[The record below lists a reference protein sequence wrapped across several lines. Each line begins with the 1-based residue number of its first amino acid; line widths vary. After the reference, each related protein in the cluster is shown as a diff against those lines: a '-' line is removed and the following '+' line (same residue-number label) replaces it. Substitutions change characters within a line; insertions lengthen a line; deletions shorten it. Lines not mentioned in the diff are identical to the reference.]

1 MERKDSGEETIQEA
15 RSVLPGTAS
24 APGNSGSP
32 GSAGSPGIANIRIV
46 DLPAQERPR
55 ERLAAHGPEGLSNA
69 ELIAILLRTGMKGKS
84 AIAIGQELLAK
95 FRTLENLAGA
105 AWQELARVK
114 GIGRDK
120 AVGLQAAF
128 TLARRMATEL
138 RHEMPVVD
146 TPERVADL
154 LREENRLLDVEHFQ
168 VVLLNTRKRLIRVER
183 ISQGT
188 LDTTIAHPR
197 EVFRHALA
205 ANAASIVLV
214 HNHPSGDPTP
224 SEADIRVTRDMI
236 RAGQLMKIEVVDHI
250 ILGKGTTERAKDYAS
265 LRELGHFYA

>member
-1 MERKDSGEETIQEA
+1 MERKETGEGTIQEA
-15 RSVLPGTAS
+15 RLVGADGAGRPDAAAGLPGIS
-24 APGNSGSP
+24 
-32 GSAGSPGIANIRIV
+32 NIRIV

-84 AIAIGQELLAK
+84 AIAIAQELLAK
-95 FRTLENLAGA
+95 FGTLGNLAGA
-105 AWQELARVK
+105 SWRELTRVK

-120 AVGLQAAF
+120 AVALQAAF
-128 TLARRMATEL
+128 TLARRMVTEL
-138 RHEMPVVD
+138 RHELPLVD
-146 TPERVADL
+146 TPERIADL

-197 EVFRHALA
+197 EVFRCALA
-205 ANAASIVLV
+205 ANAAAIVLA

-250 ILGKGTTERAKDYAS
+250 ILGKATTERPKDYAS